1 MASDETGSTAYIDK
15 LSSCDETEIK
25 YVVAEAVLNLST
37 SNSHKIKK
45 VTVLTR

>member
-15 LSSCDETEIK
+15 LSSCDETDIK
-25 YVVAEAVLNLST
+25 NAVAEAVLNLST

-45 VTVLTR
+45 VIV